1 MHLPKLLLLTLL
13 GLASLAAEAAGV
25 RFSLVKTAETKTLD
39 AFTVE
44 GGKWTETAIA
54 NHMAVLIEHHAATLL
69 FDTSL
74 GRQVDSQFASEMPW
88 HDKPLL
94 QYGPVQPV
102 RDQLDRDGIRVDRIL
117 LSHAHWDHASGLAD
131 FPEVP
136 VWAPYEEIEFSQ
148 IATPPAVLPSQFKH
162 PIKWIPYEFASEAFM
177 GFSESHDL
185 FGDGSLVLVPLRGH
199 TPGSVGLFITLDD
212 GRRFFFTG
220 DASWRLEGFT
230 GPKEKFWFSRN
241 MVDNDHAATR
251 QVLQQVHTLIQRE
264 PELMVIPAHD
274 AEVHRQLGYYPTWV
288 ESSSGNPTAP
298 RLDIVGHAK

>member
-1 MHLPKLLLLTLL
+1 MRLFNLLVIALL
-13 GLASLAAEAAGV
+13 GLTSLASEAATV

-39 AFTVE
+39 AFTVA
-44 GGKWTETAIA
+44 GGKWTQTAVA

-88 HDKPLL
+88 YDKPLL
-94 QYGPVQPV
+94 QYGEVQPV
-102 RDQLDRDGIRVDRIL
+102 RDQLDRDAVRVDRIL

-136 VWAPYEEIEFSQ
+136 VWAPYEEIEFSR
-148 IATPPAVLPSQFKH
+148 IATPPAILPSQFKH
-162 PIKWIPYEFASEAFM
+162 KIKWVPYGFAPEPFM

-185 FGDGSLVLVPLRGH
+185 FGDGSLVLVPLSGH

-230 GPKEKFWFSRN
+230 GPKEKFWISRR
-241 MVDNDHAATR
+241 MVDHDRDATR
-251 QVLQQVHTLIQRE
+251 DVLQQVHRLLERE
-264 PELMVIPAHD
+264 PTLTVVPAHD
-274 AEVHRQLGYYPTWV
+274 ASVHQKLGYYPRWTQ
-288 ESSSGNPTAP
+288 
-298 RLDIVGHAK
+298 